1 MSEMERPIAGR
12 GARALIQRLR
22 RRVRAMPVDRQ
33 FGWGAVIVFP
43 PVIFQMAMIYTGHVA
58 WSIVGLALSVTC
70 AIASS
75 WLLRPWFEGLS
86 RKERRRIT
94 AVPLI
99 AYIGLGALWVACTLL
114 VAPENR
120 AQAALLLFI
129 VWAYHSLYG
138 SGVEPSSSA
147 YERLRGRLR
156 RAAPLRVAVN
166 WTGLVGALIVLES
179 LRENSNSPTVFLA
192 LMGTVALSCLTG
204 SIRVFIRVHR
214 LCAKLDE
221 HAGDL
226 MVELEKLRALPDDKR
241 LEQRFVVEKAWN
253 TLRRTL
259 VNKID
264 TGLSVSGIFVL
275 PGETINELHHQVFR
289 MVRTGGEDDLARRKV
304 MARLRMIRLSC
315 MRRTDTLV

>member
-1 MSEMERPIAGR
+1 
-12 GARALIQRLR
+12 
-22 RRVRAMPVDRQ
+22 
-33 FGWGAVIVFP
+33 
-43 PVIFQMAMIYTGHVA
+43 MIWTGQVA

-70 AIASS
+70 AIGGG
-75 WLLRPWFEGLS
+75 WLMRPWFEGLP

-114 VAPENR
+114 LAPESR

-166 WTGLVGALIVLES
+166 WTGLLGALIVLEY
-179 LRENSNSPTVFLA
+179 LRDNSDYSTVFLA
-192 LMGTVALSCLTG
+192 LMGTVTLSCLGG

-221 HAGDL
+221 HASDL
-226 MVELEKLRALPDDKR
+226 IVELEKLRALPDDKR

-264 TGLSVSGIFVL
+264 TSLSVSGIFVL
-275 PGETINELHHQVFR
+275 PGVTISELHHQVYR
-289 MVRTGGEDDLARRKV
+289 VVKTCGEDDRARRKV
-304 MARLRMIRLSC
+304 IARLRMMRIAC
-315 MRRTDTLV
+315 IRRTDTLV